1 MKTYNDIKLN
11 ESNKIYKDD
20 ANWRKIIS
28 YIQDEMDNIG
38 INNAELYHYI
48 ESVIPDGRDIEI
60 DKHSLEENVYHT
72 FADLSYSIGFRIN
85 DAGEGKVSP
94 GGTYYSSSYINGKFV
109 ISMRVDFDPDTYEIV
124 KKHPIKI
131 WAVTYHGG
139 MSVYDSHVV
148 YSTETIMDY
157 ANAFFSSIPPNN
169 TKDFTY

>member
-1 MKTYNDIKLN
+1 MKVYNGIKLN
-11 ESNKIYKDD
+11 ESGTIYKGDS
-20 ANWRKIIS
+20 NWQKIIG
-28 YIQDEMDNIG
+28 QMQAEMNKVG

-48 ESVIPDGRDIEI
+48 ESVITDDRDIEI
-60 DKHSLEENVYHT
+60 YRHKPEENIYHSA
-72 FADLSYSIGFRIN
+72 ADLSYDIGFRIN

-94 GGTYYSSSYINGKFV
+94 GGTYYSSSYINGKF
-109 ISMRVDFDPDTYEIV
+109 IIRMRVDLDPDTYEIV

-157 ANAFFSSIPPNN
+157 VNGFFRSILPNN
-169 TKDFTY
+169 IKDFTY